1 MGQTP
6 RYTYD
11 DLHPI
16 RYFGSYVYEVKAGGV
31 DSARAKELHER
42 FVKVKALAKQMFC
55 DAYILIQ
62 KLDGEPIQ
70 DPIYPWNLERKLAM
84 YRTSKDD
91 DGNYSDEKLH
101 PMRHFEE
108 YVEKIESGKL
118 SSEEKKKI
126 KNRLADVMQL
136 APEVY
141 HDADQLLKELI

>member
-42 FVKVKALAKQMFC
+42 FVKVKVLAKQMFC

-70 DPIYPWNLERKLAM
+70 DPEYLWNLALKWAN
-84 YRTSKDD
+84 YRTAKDA

-108 YVEKIESGKL
+108 YVADIDAGNLKD
-118 SSEEKKKI
+118 KKKI
-126 KNRLADVMQL
+126 RNRLACVIEL

-141 HDADQLLKELI
+141 RDVDQLLKELV